1 MTPKIPDVLA
11 DLAGLVARNA
21 MPDVDPAE
29 RASALGLSSML
40 LSIAAQEWDRAAA
53 RLVEENGAVRALL
66 AEAPAVLGEGELA
79 GRLWDLSAGRDEDLR
94 VSALETANAAL
105 RAALIELHAAV
116 EALPGEA
123 ARRLDAAIWAELR
136 TSTERR
142 QIAGA
147 PV

>member
-40 LSIAAQEWDRAAA
+40 FSIAAQEWDRAAA

-94 VSALETANAAL
+94 ISALETSNAAL

-116 EALPGEA
+116 EALPGDA